1 MKMAEIRDLTI
12 PELEKM
18 LDDKKEALFN
28 LRFQKVKGNLENTNS
43 MKNTKRDIARI
54 NTVLVGKRG

>member
-1 MKMAEIRDLTI
+1 MKMAEIRDLSI